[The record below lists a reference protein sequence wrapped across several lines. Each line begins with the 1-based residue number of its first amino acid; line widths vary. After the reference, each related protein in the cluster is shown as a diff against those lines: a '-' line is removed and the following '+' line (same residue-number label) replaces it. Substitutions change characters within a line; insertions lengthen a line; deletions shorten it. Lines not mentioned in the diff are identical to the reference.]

1 MADEHGIVRYKASD
15 GSDVKLTPGMVAKYV
30 ITGGQQADE
39 RDVYA
44 FMAKCQARHLNP
56 LAGDAYMTTY
66 RNRDGSVTS
75 TVIVSKD
82 YFVRTATQQPGF
94 DGLKAGIIV
103 DRGGGDLVYREG
115 CLKLKGEE
123 LVGGWA
129 EVHDKGRSYPSRAE
143 VSLDEY
149 NQHRS
154 LWNSKPAT
162 MIRKVALVQA
172 LREAYPGAY
181 GGLYDRDEVSEPERG
196 ATVEVPAEVVEGTA
210 DAPVGSPAW
219 AAKVVDR
226 NDSRSVAE
234 TEPQAAAQAAEPDV
248 YAEDVE
254 W

>member
-1 MADEHGIVRYKASD
+1 MEEEHGIMRYKASD
-15 GSDVKLTPGMVAKYV
+15 GSDVKLTPGMVAKYIV
-30 ITGGQQADE
+30 AGNQPATNK
-39 RDVYA
+39 DVYA
-44 FMAKCQARHLNP
+44 FMAKCAARHLNP

-66 RNRDGSVTS
+66 RNKDGSVTS

-94 DGLKAGIIV
+94 DGIKAGIIV
-103 DRGGGDLVYREG
+103 ERGCELVYREG
-115 CLKLKGEE
+115 SLKLKDEE

-129 EVHDKGRSYPSRAE
+129 EVHDKGRAYPSRAE

-154 LWNSKPAT
+154 LWNTKPST

-181 GGLYDRDEVSEPERG
+181 GGIYDRDEVETLEHEAP
-196 ATVEVPAEVVEGTA
+196 VEVPAQVIEGTP
-210 DAPVGSPAW
+210 DAPMGSPQW
-219 AAKVVDR
+219 AAKV
-226 NDSRSVAE
+226 SGVAE
-234 TEPQAAAQAAEPDV
+234 PAPEQPAEPDV

>member
-1 MADEHGIVRYKASD
+1 MAEERGIMRYKASD
-15 GSDVKLTPGMVAKYV
+15 GSDVKLTPGMVAKYIV
-30 ITGGQQADE
+30 AGNQPASDK
-39 RDVYA
+39 DVYA
-44 FMAKCQARHLNP
+44 FMAKCAARHLNP

-66 RNRDGSVTS
+66 RNKDGSVTS

-94 DGLKAGIIV
+94 DGIKAGIIV
-103 DRGGGDLVYREG
+103 ERGDKLVYREG
-115 CLKLKGEE
+115 SLKLKDEE

-129 EVHDKGRSYPSRAE
+129 EVYDKGRAYPSRSE

-154 LWNSKPAT
+154 LWNSKPST

-181 GGLYDRDEVSEPERG
+181 GGLYDKDEVETPERE
-196 ATVEVPAEVVEGTA
+196 APIEVPAQVVEGTP
-210 DAPVGSPAW
+210 DAPMGSPQW
-219 AAKVVDR
+219 AAKV
-226 NDSRSVAE
+226 SGVADAE
-234 TEPQAAAQAAEPDV
+234 AAPEQPAEPDV